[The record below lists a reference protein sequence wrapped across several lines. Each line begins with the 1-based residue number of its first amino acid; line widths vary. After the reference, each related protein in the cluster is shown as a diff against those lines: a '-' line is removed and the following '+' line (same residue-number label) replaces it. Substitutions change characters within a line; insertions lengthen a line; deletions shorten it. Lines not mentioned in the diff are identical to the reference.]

1 MSSEAV
7 VVSDDEAIGPIV
19 VSDESDGEI
28 IAAWPGT
35 PPRHKNNDTPAT
47 DSGDSD
53 LQCII
58 KDLESQLEECDLML
72 QAAAGDASLELVL
85 TESKASLANALAQ
98 TRLQMASS
106 ARSQLLTLPC
116 SQILSTSSH
125 FASQHGDSSNASSG
139 PSPGSPTV
147 KVPAKKRPRPA
158 SDLPAASDDGSDD
171 DDVLI
176 QASDDD
182 DDVLVQSG
190 PVYKRARTEGAPVSS
205 RFKENDVC
213 EMLHVD
219 KEGGKWVRVRVLA
232 VEPGGVRCVF
242 LAPTRK
248 DMKTCRF
255 LQQGR
260 CRFGESCAFGHG
272 VLCEDRQLR
281 ALASPAPPLHIHQ
294 LVPLWTADV

>member
-1 MSSEAV
+1 M
-7 VVSDDEAIGPIV
+7 
-19 VSDESDGEI
+19 
-28 IAAWPGT
+28 
-35 PPRHKNNDTPAT
+35 
-47 DSGDSD
+47 
-53 LQCII
+53 
-58 KDLESQLEECDLML
+58 
-72 QAAAGDASLELVL
+72 
-85 TESKASLANALAQ
+85 
-98 TRLQMASS
+98 
-106 ARSQLLTLPC
+106 
-116 SQILSTSSH
+116 
-125 FASQHGDSSNASSG
+125 
-139 PSPGSPTV
+139 

-255 LQQGR
+255 LQQGG
-260 CRFGESCAFGHG
+260 C
-272 VLCEDRQLR
+272 LPLRQSRDLTRTPHPNKDAAGSVNR
-281 ALASPAPPLHIHQ
+281 ARSATECC
-294 LVPLWTADV
+294 VKTGK